1 MAQAG
6 KGNAVKLGRP
16 TPYTI
21 CLIGG
26 MAIGFIVGGWL
37 FPELEEAFGAVAT
50 DILLGV
56 GGALLGGLGYEVAA
70 NFSRRE

>member
-1 MAQAG
+1 
-6 KGNAVKLGRP
+6 VKLGLP

-26 MAIGFIVGGWL
+26 MATGLIVGSWA
-37 FPELEEAFGAVAT
+37 FPGLEEAFGDVVT

-56 GGALLGGLGYEVAA
+56 GGALLGGLGYEVVA
-70 NFSRRE
+70 NFSRPG